1 LTPSW
6 LLLVLRLLPALC
18 LAGFCVYTALAV
30 AAAAQWKRSKVS
42 VNPDWTPGITILKP
56 VRGVDAEA
64 YENFVSFCRMDY
76 PADRMQILFGAL
88 EPDDPALELACRLQA
103 EFPHHDIGVY
113 AAPPDAAR
121 GANRKVCNLLA
132 LLPHAKHS
140 LIVLCDSDMR
150 VTSDYL
156 RRIAAPFEKD
166 WQTASC
172 GSLSPSANG
181 NPSPALLFV
190 RAGNKLAPSIARRG
204 LGAVLSVPSDTLSPV
219 GLVTCPYHGGRAQ
232 SIAAMLEAISIGADF
247 IPSTF
252 VSRAIEGVSFALGS
266 TIALPR
272 SVLEQIGGFEPLL
285 DELAD
290 DYLLGNGVR
299 KAGYEVI
306 LSDYVIEDVLG
317 REQFGAMW
325 ARRLRWSRTLKVC
338 RPAGYAGAVITYGF
352 ALALLFLLAMQFS
365 AAGLL
370 ALGAVLALRIASAL
384 LITLRFTGD
393 RSVLRYL
400 PLLPLSDLLSFAL
413 YVLSFCG
420 SHIVWRGERFRL
432 LPGGKL
438 QKTDIRP

>member
-1 LTPSW
+1 MTLFW
-6 LLLVLRLLPALC
+6 LLLALRLLSALC
-18 LAGFCVYTALAV
+18 LAGYCVYTALSIG
-30 AAAAQWKRSKVS
+30 AAGRWKRSKPC

-64 YENFVSFCRMDY
+64 YENFISFCCLDY
-76 PADRMQILFGAL
+76 PADRVQILFGAL
-88 EPDDPALELACRLQA
+88 EPEDPALEFARRLQM
-103 EFPHHDIGVY
+103 EFPHYDVGVY

-121 GANRKVCNLLA
+121 GTNRKVCNLLA

-150 VTSDYL
+150 VTPDYL

-166 WQTASC
+166 WQTAPD
-172 GSLSPSANG
+172 GSLLPT
-181 NPSPALLFV
+181 PYPLH
-190 RAGNKLAPSIARRG
+190 PT
-204 LGAVLSVPSDTLSPV
+204 PYTLSPV
-219 GLVTCPYHGGRAQ
+219 GLVTCPYRGGKAQ

-252 VSRAIEGVSFALGS
+252 VSRAVEGVSFALGS
-266 TIALPR
+266 TIALPQR
-272 SVLEQIGGFEPLL
+272 VLEQIGGFEPLL

-290 DYLLGNGVR
+290 DFRLGNGVS
-299 KAGYEVI
+299 KAGYEVV
-306 LSDYVIEDVLG
+306 LSDYVIEDILG

-338 RPAGYAGAVITYGF
+338 RPAGYAGAIITHGMV
-352 ALALLFLLAMQFS
+352 LALLYLAAMQFS
-365 AAGLL
+365 P
-370 ALGAVLALRIASAL
+370 LGWLVFVSVFALRTITAL
-384 LITLRFTGD
+384 AITLRYTGD
-393 RSVLRYL
+393 RSILRYL

-420 SHIVWRGERFRL
+420 NQIVWRGERFRL

-438 QKTDIRP
+438 QKTDSRP